1 MAFEI
6 WNRRYTGSKY
16 KLSDWIVG
24 LINENC
30 NGTSFCDLFAGT
42 GVVSEKILPF
52 IEAIHINDFLYSNE
66 VIYQAFFLPE
76 EYSIKKINKYKA
88 KYQALNPNSISENY
102 VSTNF
107 GGKFFSENDS

>member
-6 WNRRYTGSKY
+6 WNRRHTGSKY

-42 GVVSEKILPF
+42 GI
-52 IEAIHINDFLYSNE
+52 
-66 VIYQAFFLPE
+66 
-76 EYSIKKINKYKA
+76 
-88 KYQALNPNSISENY
+88 ISELGRLASRN
-102 VSTNF
+102 TKTDDMLL
-107 GGKFFSENDS
+107 KFIDALVPIHSRLI